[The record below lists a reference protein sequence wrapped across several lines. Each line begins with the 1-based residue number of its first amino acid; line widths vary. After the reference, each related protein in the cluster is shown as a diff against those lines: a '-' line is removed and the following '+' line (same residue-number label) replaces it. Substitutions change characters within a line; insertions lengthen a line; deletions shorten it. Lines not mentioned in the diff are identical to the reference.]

1 MNVTVLGGGMV
12 GSAIVRDLSSDPAF
26 SVTVAD
32 RDRSALDRCA
42 AAATAVKTLQ
52 ADLADPDA
60 LGGVIAE
67 ADLVIGAV
75 PGFMGFETLRR
86 VIDAGKNVV
95 DISFFPEDPFTL
107 DTLARERG
115 VTAVMDCGL
124 APGLGNILMGRLN
137 EELDDIDTFLC
148 YVGGLPVVR
157 RKPYEYA
164 AVFSPIDVI
173 EEYTRPAR
181 YIENGSEVVR
191 PALSDIEEMDFDGIG
206 TLEAFNTD
214 GLRSLAVTMHAP
226 NMKEKTMRYP
236 GHVALMKALRDTG
249 FFDKE
254 AIDIAGQRIAPLD
267 FTARLLF
274 PAWEMKEGE
283 EDLSVMRVIIEG
295 RRGATVQRHTF
306 DLLDRYDRVTGVTSM
321 ARTTGYTCAVAA
333 RLVADG
339 SYRHAGISP
348 PEFLGA
354 RADVYN
360 ALMAGLAARG
370 IAFTHHM
377 EETTKTPG
385 HEE

>member
-1 MNVTVLGGGMV
+1 MNVTVLGGGLV
-12 GSAIVRDLSSDPAF
+12 GSAIVRDLSMEPGF

-32 RDRSALDRCA
+32 RDAASLGRCA
-42 AAATAVKTLQ
+42 AFAAATVQ
-52 ADLADPDA
+52 ADLSDEQA
-60 LGGVIAE
+60 LREVIAH

-86 VIDAGKNVV
+86 VIDAGKNVG
-95 DISFFPEDPFTL
+95 DISFFPGDPFAL
-107 DTLARERG
+107 EPLARERG

-124 APGLGNILMGRLN
+124 APGLGNMLMGRMN
-137 EELDDIDTFLC
+137 EELDEIDTFLC

-157 RKPYEYA
+157 RKPYEYG

-181 YIENGSEVVR
+181 YIEHGREVVR
-191 PALSDIEEMDFDGIG
+191 PALSDVEELDFDGVG

-214 GLRSLAVTMHAP
+214 GLRSLAVTMQAP

-249 FFDKE
+249 FFGKE
-254 AIDIAGQRIAPLD
+254 AIDVAGQRIAPLD
-267 FTARLLF
+267 FTAKLLF

-295 RRGATVQRHTF
+295 RRGGTMETHTF
-306 DLLDRYDRVTGVTSM
+306 DLLDRYDRSTGVTSM

-354 RADVYN
+354 RAGVYD

-370 IAFTHHM
+370 IAFSHRVE
-377 EETTKTPG
+377 EETTKSPRR
-385 HEE
+385 E